1 MAVKIRLSRAGRKHH
16 PYWRIVA
23 VDSRKKRDGAYLDK
37 LGTYDPIRHEMI
49 TLNVEGVQE
58 WISKGA
64 TCSPTVSRLVKT
76 YKQPQQPA
84 A

>member
-1 MAVKIRLSRAGRKHH
+1 MAVRIRLSRAGRKNH

-23 VDSRKKRDGAYLDK
+23 IDSRKQREGAYLQK

-49 TLNVEGVQE
+49 SLDLEGVAK
-58 WISKGA
+58 WVSCGA
-64 TCSPTVSRLVKT
+64 QCSDTVARLVKT
-76 YKQPQQPA
+76 YKQSQQPA

>member
-23 VDSRKKRDGAYLDK
+23 VDSRKKRDGAYLEK
-37 LGTYDPIRHEMI
+37 LGTYDPIRHVMI
-49 TLNVEGVQE
+49 TLDVDGVQK
-58 WISKGA
+58 WVDKGA
-64 TCSPTVSRLVKT
+64 LCSDTVTRLVKT
-76 YKQPQQPA
+76 YKQPA